1 MFHAFVIAS
10 CLAAGI
16 WIHSRAKYYEH
27 QSKVIEKQQE
37 AELARIEIEYS
48 LQSGN
53 CMRQHIKCQ
62 QVRGILDRIR
72 EHVTHV
78 PGLAEAERSYILAL
92 VSTADSVA
100 ASVPAPLL

>member
-16 WIHSRAKYYEH
+16 WIHSRTKFYEH
-27 QSKVIEKQQE
+27 QSKAIEQQQE
-37 AELARIEIEYS
+37 AELARIEAEFS
-48 LQSGN
+48 LQSGR
-53 CMRQHIKCQ
+53 CMRQHIQCQ

-78 PGLAEAERSYILAL
+78 PGLAETDRRFILAL